1 LVGEL
6 GLIEGSS
13 DMNWGITGIL
23 IVFGIFLVLLIL
35 NPNLSCFGKR
45 VKSPFT
51 PLLRKRKRRVK
62 TNDYDFRLV
71 EGGGKEPGETETPKP
86 VPKTDDYGFRLD

>member
-1 LVGEL
+1 MAGEL
-6 GLIEGSS
+6 GPGEDSF

-23 IVFGIFLVLLIL
+23 IIFGAFIVLLIV

-45 VKSPFT
+45 VKSPFY
-51 PLLRKRKRRVK
+51 PLVRRKKIRAK
-62 TNDYDFRLV
+62 TEDYDFKLV
-71 EGGGKEPGETETPKP
+71 EGEEKKDGAPGEKKA